1 MESPAAQ
8 APPAPSRPAAPAP
21 DAAAAPV
28 SVSAGRL
35 WAAIGLNWLLP
46 GAGFIFTGD
55 RRRGWILLAI
65 LNGLFALGLLMRGS
79 VIPPVFDPR
88 SPAFNVINV
97 LTFAVSLGSGG
108 PSLLCLGAQAGEAGP
123 ERWLAGEPAAAA
135 YDLGVFHI
143 LLAGALNYFVCCA
156 LYDRF
161 RAARAGGKKSS

>member
-1 MESPAAQ
+1 VGGDWPEL
-8 APPAPSRPAAPAP
+8 
-21 DAAAAPV
+21 AAA
-28 SVSAGRL
+28 
-35 WAAIGLNWLLP
+35 

-108 PSLLCLGAQAGEAGP
+108 HRCCVS
-123 ERWLAGEPAAAA
+123 ER
-135 YDLGVFHI
+135 
-143 LLAGALNYFVCCA
+143 
-156 LYDRF
+156 R
-161 RAARAGGKKSS
+161 RARRGRSGGWRANRRRRRMIWECFTSFWRAR